1 MISFKQLFYESAK
14 PDELETIKKSIKNR
28 NTILFYYE
36 GDNKI
41 AKGFRWVEPVAFGF
55 SKDGNGLLRAFQIKD
70 KPSKSGHKP
79 SWRLFRT
86 DKIKKVSTSLK
97 KFNKPR
103 KGYNPN
109 GDKCI
114 HDVIINS
121 KFK

>member
-79 SWRLFRT
+79 SWRLF
-86 DKIKKVSTSLK
+86 KLIKLK
-97 KFNKPR
+97 RCQHHLKNLTNQEKDIIPM
-103 KGYNPN
+103 
-109 GDKCI
+109 
-114 HDVIINS
+114 VINV
-121 KFK
+121 FMT